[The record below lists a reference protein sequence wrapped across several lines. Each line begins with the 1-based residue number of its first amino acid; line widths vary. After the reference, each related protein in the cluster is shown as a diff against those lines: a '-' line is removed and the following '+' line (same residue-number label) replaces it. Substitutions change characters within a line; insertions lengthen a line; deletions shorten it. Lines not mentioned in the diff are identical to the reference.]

1 MEIGPPRSLP
11 AVVIPI
17 LRQTLPH
24 VYNYGSHGQNMFD
37 FASDLKTGEAA
48 VFITYSRYSRL
59 MYLTAEMVHK
69 QGASIILLTDKPTCE
84 TAKFADVV
92 LTARGDSSEFYNS
105 YIAGM
110 FAAEMLCAY
119 I

>member
-1 MEIGPPRSLP
+1 
-11 AVVIPI
+11 
-17 LRQTLPH
+17 
-24 VYNYGSHGQNMFD
+24 MFD

-69 QGASIILLTDKPTCE
+69 QGASITLLTDKPTCE

-119 I
+119 ICRETNYSNQELLERIDEYTSQIGNF